1 MLRLTT
7 ISILLGMFCLTGCQQ
22 PNAGGTARRSL
33 FNWGQPNYTSPTG
46 AYRNNQYVGPSNWDP
61 ANAGGFANIGNG
73 GQNLNINPAAQ
84 QAQHQQFSSLM
95 EEVRSLNGRLG
106 RFDSDNQQLV
116 TELAA
121 MKQKLQVAND
131 YTYQLKQQL
140 ADNTSQLQQMQVE
153 RTAGDQALANA
164 QFQLEQMGQSQGQLQ
179 QQLAQQA
186 QEAQFSQA
194 SSGGSRFANA
204 TLRANNSLMQKL
216 PQIQIPGVEAR
227 MDGDVIR
234 VEIPTDQLFHQGS
247 YQINAAHSHLLQN
260 LSTAISRNFPRQIIG
275 IEAHWDGTQIQ
286 PATTT
291 HHQLTATQSLAVF
304 DFLSK
309 LGLPKNQMFTMA
321 MGSNRLRHPQ
331 SADGSGI
338 NKNRRIEVV
347 IYPETYDGS

>member
-1 MLRLTT
+1 MLRSTT
-7 ISILLGMFCLTGCQQ
+7 ILILLGMLCLTGCQQ
-22 PNAGGTARRSL
+22 PNAQGARQSL
-33 FNWGQPNYTSPTG
+33 FNWGQPNYNSAAQYRSNP
-46 AYRNNQYVGPSNWDP
+46 AYAGVGQNPNVNP
-61 ANAGGFANIGNG
+61 YTNPNPFANPNPNSIPG
-73 GQNLNINPAAQ
+73 GSPQ
-84 QAQHQQFSSLM
+84 QYQQYASLM

-131 YTYQLKQQL
+131 YNYQLKQQL
-140 ADNTSQLQQMQVE
+140 ADNTSQMQQLNIE
-153 RTAGDQALANA
+153 RAAGDQQLANA
-164 QFQLEQMGQSQGQLQ
+164 QIQLEQMARAQ
-179 QQLAQQA
+179 QQ
-186 QEAQFSQA
+186 AQFSQA
-194 SSGGSRFANA
+194 STGGGGGSRFANA

-216 PQIQIPGVEAR
+216 PQIQIPGVESR

-234 VEIPTDQLFHQGS
+234 IEIPSDQLFHQGS

-260 LSTAISRNFPRQIIG
+260 LSTAIRQNFPRQIVG

-291 HHQLTATQSLAVF
+291 HHQLTATQALAVF
-304 DFLSK
+304 DFMNR
-309 LGLPKNQMFTMA
+309 LGLPREQMFTMA
-321 MGSNRLRHPQ
+321 MGSNRPRHSQ
-331 SADGSGI
+331 SAGPNGI

>member
-1 MLRLTT
+1 MLRSTT
-7 ISILLGMFCLTGCQQ
+7 ILILLGMLCLTGCQQ
-22 PNAGGTARRSL
+22 PNAQGARQSL
-33 FNWGQPNYTSPTG
+33 FNWGQPNYNNPAFAG
-46 AYRNNQYVGPSNWDP
+46 AGQNP
-61 ANAGGFANIGNG
+61 FANPNAIPNTIPG
-73 GQNLNINPAAQ
+73 GSPQ
-84 QAQHQQFSSLM
+84 QYQQYASLM

-106 RFDSDNQQLV
+106 RFHSDNQQLV

-131 YTYQLKQQL
+131 YNYQLKQQL
-140 ADNTSQLQQMQVE
+140 ADNTSQMQQLNIE
-153 RTAGDQALANA
+153 RAAGDQQLANV
-164 QFQLEQMGQSQGQLQ
+164 QIQLEQMARAQ
-179 QQLAQQA
+179 QQ
-186 QEAQFSQA
+186 AQFSQA
-194 SSGGSRFANA
+194 STGGGGGSRFANA

-234 VEIPTDQLFHQGS
+234 IEIPSDQLFHQGS

-260 LSTAISRNFPRQIIG
+260 LSTAIRQNFPRQIVG

-291 HHQLTATQSLAVF
+291 HHQLTATQALAVF
-304 DFLSK
+304 DFMNR
-309 LGLPKNQMFTMA
+309 LGLPREQMFTMA
-321 MGSNRLRHPQ
+321 MGSNRPRHSQ
-331 SADGSGI
+331 SAGPNGI

>member
-1 MLRLTT
+1 MLRSTT
-7 ISILLGMFCLTGCQQ
+7 ILILLGMLCLTGCQQ
-22 PNAGGTARRSL
+22 PNAQGARQSL
-33 FNWGQPNYTSPTG
+33 FNWGQPNYNNPAFAG
-46 AYRNNQYVGPSNWDP
+46 AGQNP
-61 ANAGGFANIGNG
+61 FANPNAIPNTIPG
-73 GQNLNINPAAQ
+73 GSPQ
-84 QAQHQQFSSLM
+84 QYQQYASLM

-131 YTYQLKQQL
+131 YNYQLKQQL
-140 ADNTSQLQQMQVE
+140 ADNTSQMQQLNIE
-153 RTAGDQALANA
+153 RAAGDQQLANV
-164 QFQLEQMGQSQGQLQ
+164 QIQLEQMARAQ
-179 QQLAQQA
+179 QQ
-186 QEAQFSQA
+186 AQFSQA
-194 SSGGSRFANA
+194 STGGGGGSRFANA

-216 PQIQIPGVEAR
+216 PQIQIPGVESR

-234 VEIPTDQLFHQGS
+234 IEIPSDQLFHQGS

-260 LSTAISRNFPRQIIG
+260 LSTAIRQNFPRQIVG

-291 HHQLTATQSLAVF
+291 HHQLTATQALAVF
-304 DFLSK
+304 DFMNR
-309 LGLPKNQMFTMA
+309 LGLPREQMFTMA
-321 MGSNRLRHPQ
+321 MGSNRPRHSQ
-331 SADGSGI
+331 SAGPNGI

>member
-1 MLRLTT
+1 MLRSTT
-7 ISILLGMFCLTGCQQ
+7 ILILLGMLCLTGCQQ
-22 PNAGGTARRSL
+22 PNAQGARQSL
-33 FNWGQPNYTSPTG
+33 FNWGQPNY
-46 AYRNNQYVGPSNWDP
+46 N
-61 ANAGGFANIGNG
+61 
-73 GQNLNINPAAQ
+73 NPAAQ
-84 QAQHQQFSSLM
+84 FGNPAFAGAGQNPFANPNAIPGGSPQQYQQYASLM

-131 YTYQLKQQL
+131 YNYQLKQQL
-140 ADNTSQLQQMQVE
+140 ADNTSQMQQLNIE
-153 RTAGDQALANA
+153 RAAGDQQLANA
-164 QFQLEQMGQSQGQLQ
+164 QFQLEQLAR
-179 QQLAQQA
+179 AQQT
-186 QEAQFSQA
+186 QFSQA
-194 SSGGSRFANA
+194 STGGGGSRFANA

-216 PQIQIPGVEAR
+216 PQIQIPGVESR

-234 VEIPTDQLFHQGS
+234 IEIPSDQLFHQGS

-260 LSTAISRNFPRQIIG
+260 LSTAIRQNFPRQIVG

-291 HHQLTATQSLAVF
+291 HHQLTATQALAVF
-304 DFLSK
+304 DFMNR
-309 LGLPKNQMFTMA
+309 LGLPREQMFTMA
-321 MGSNRLRHPQ
+321 MGSNRPRHSQ
-331 SADGSGI
+331 SAGPNGI

>member
-1 MLRLTT
+1 MLRSTT
-7 ISILLGMFCLTGCQQ
+7 ILILLGMLCLTGCQQ
-22 PNAGGTARRSL
+22 PNAQGARQSL
-33 FNWGQPNYTSPTG
+33 FNWGQPNYNNPAFAG
-46 AYRNNQYVGPSNWDP
+46 AGQNP
-61 ANAGGFANIGNG
+61 FANPNAIPNTIPG
-73 GQNLNINPAAQ
+73 GSPQ
-84 QAQHQQFSSLM
+84 QYQQYASLM

-131 YTYQLKQQL
+131 YNYQLKQQL
-140 ADNTSQLQQMQVE
+140 ADNTSQMQQLNIE
-153 RTAGDQALANA
+153 RAAGDQQLANV
-164 QFQLEQMGQSQGQLQ
+164 QIQLEQMARAQ
-179 QQLAQQA
+179 QQ
-186 QEAQFSQA
+186 AQFSQA
-194 SSGGSRFANA
+194 STGGGGGSRFANA

-234 VEIPTDQLFHQGS
+234 IEIPSDQLFHQGS

-260 LSTAISRNFPRQIIG
+260 LSTAIRQNFPRQIVG

-291 HHQLTATQSLAVF
+291 HHQLTATQALAVF
-304 DFLSK
+304 DFMNR
-309 LGLPKNQMFTMA
+309 LGLPREQMFTMA
-321 MGSNRLRHPQ
+321 MGSNRPRHSQ
-331 SADGSGI
+331 SAGPNGI

>member
-1 MLRLTT
+1 MLRSTT
-7 ISILLGMFCLTGCQQ
+7 ILILLGMLCLTGCQQ
-22 PNAGGTARRSL
+22 PNAQGARQSL
-33 FNWGQPNYTSPTG
+33 FNWGQPNYNNPAFAG
-46 AYRNNQYVGPSNWDP
+46 AGQNP
-61 ANAGGFANIGNG
+61 FANPNAIPNTIPG
-73 GQNLNINPAAQ
+73 GSPQ
-84 QAQHQQFSSLM
+84 QYQQYASLM

-131 YTYQLKQQL
+131 YNYQLKQQL
-140 ADNTSQLQQMQVE
+140 ADNTSQMQQLNIE
-153 RTAGDQALANA
+153 RTAGDQQLANV
-164 QFQLEQMGQSQGQLQ
+164 QIQLEQMARAQ
-179 QQLAQQA
+179 QQ
-186 QEAQFSQA
+186 AQFSQA
-194 SSGGSRFANA
+194 STGGGGGSRFANA

-234 VEIPTDQLFHQGS
+234 IEIPSDQLFHQGS

-260 LSTAISRNFPRQIIG
+260 LSTAIRQNFPRQIVG

-291 HHQLTATQSLAVF
+291 HHQLTATQALAVF
-304 DFLSK
+304 DFMNR
-309 LGLPKNQMFTMA
+309 LGLPREQMFTMA
-321 MGSNRLRHPQ
+321 MGSNRPRHSQ
-331 SADGSGI
+331 SAGPNGI

>member
-1 MLRLTT
+1 MLRSTT
-7 ISILLGMFCLTGCQQ
+7 ILILLGMLCLTGCQQ
-22 PNAGGTARRSL
+22 PNAQGARQSL
-33 FNWGQPNYTSPTG
+33 FNWGQPNYNNPAFAG
-46 AYRNNQYVGPSNWDP
+46 AGQNP
-61 ANAGGFANIGNG
+61 FANPNAIPNTIPG
-73 GQNLNINPAAQ
+73 GSPQ
-84 QAQHQQFSSLM
+84 QYQQYASLM

-131 YTYQLKQQL
+131 YNYQLKQQL
-140 ADNTSQLQQMQVE
+140 ADNTSQMQQLNIE
-153 RTAGDQALANA
+153 RAAGDQQLANA
-164 QFQLEQMGQSQGQLQ
+164 QIQLEQMARAQ
-179 QQLAQQA
+179 QQ
-186 QEAQFSQA
+186 AQFSQA
-194 SSGGSRFANA
+194 STGGGGGSRFANA

-234 VEIPTDQLFHQGS
+234 IEIPSDQLFHQGS

-260 LSTAISRNFPRQIIG
+260 LSTAIRQNFPRQIVG

-291 HHQLTATQSLAVF
+291 HHQLTATQALAVF
-304 DFLSK
+304 DFMNR
-309 LGLPKNQMFTMA
+309 LGLPREQMFTMA
-321 MGSNRLRHPQ
+321 MGSNRPRHSQ
-331 SADGSGI
+331 SAGPNGI

>member
-1 MLRLTT
+1 MLRSTT
-7 ISILLGMFCLTGCQQ
+7 ILILLGMLCLTGCQQ
-22 PNAGGTARRSL
+22 PNAQGARQSL
-33 FNWGQPNYTSPTG
+33 FNWGQPNYNNPAFAG
-46 AYRNNQYVGPSNWDP
+46 AGQNP
-61 ANAGGFANIGNG
+61 FANPNAIPNTIPG
-73 GQNLNINPAAQ
+73 GSPQ
-84 QAQHQQFSSLM
+84 QYQQYASLM

-131 YTYQLKQQL
+131 YNYQLKQQL
-140 ADNTSQLQQMQVE
+140 ADNTSQMQQLNIE
-153 RTAGDQALANA
+153 RAAGDQQLANV
-164 QFQLEQMGQSQGQLQ
+164 QIQLEQMARAQ
-179 QQLAQQA
+179 QQ
-186 QEAQFSQA
+186 AQFSQA
-194 SSGGSRFANA
+194 STGGGGGSRFANA

-234 VEIPTDQLFHQGS
+234 IEIPSDQLFHQGS

-260 LSTAISRNFPRQIIG
+260 LSTAIRQNFPRQIVG

-291 HHQLTATQSLAVF
+291 HHQLTATQALSVF
-304 DFLSK
+304 DFMSR
-309 LGLPKNQMFTMA
+309 LGLPREQMFTMA
-321 MGSNRLRHPQ
+321 MGSNRPRHSQ
-331 SADGSGI
+331 SAGPNGI

>member
-1 MLRLTT
+1 MLRSTT
-7 ISILLGMFCLTGCQQ
+7 ILILLGMLCLTGCQQ
-22 PNAGGTARRSL
+22 PNAQGARQSL
-33 FNWGQPNYTSPTG
+33 FNLGQPNYNNPAFAG
-46 AYRNNQYVGPSNWDP
+46 AGQNP
-61 ANAGGFANIGNG
+61 FANPNAIPNTIPG
-73 GQNLNINPAAQ
+73 GSPQ
-84 QAQHQQFSSLM
+84 QYQQYASLM

-131 YTYQLKQQL
+131 YNYQLKQQL
-140 ADNTSQLQQMQVE
+140 ADNTSQMQQLNIE
-153 RTAGDQALANA
+153 RAAGDQQLANA
-164 QFQLEQMGQSQGQLQ
+164 QIQLEQMARAQ
-179 QQLAQQA
+179 QQ
-186 QEAQFSQA
+186 AQFSQA
-194 SSGGSRFANA
+194 STGGGGGSRFANA

-234 VEIPTDQLFHQGS
+234 IEIPSDQLFHQGS

-260 LSTAISRNFPRQIIG
+260 LSTAIRQNFPRQIVG

-291 HHQLTATQSLAVF
+291 HHQLTATQALAVF
-304 DFLSK
+304 DFMNR
-309 LGLPKNQMFTMA
+309 LGLPREQMFTMA
-321 MGSNRLRHPQ
+321 MGSNRPRHSQ
-331 SADGSGI
+331 SAGPNGI